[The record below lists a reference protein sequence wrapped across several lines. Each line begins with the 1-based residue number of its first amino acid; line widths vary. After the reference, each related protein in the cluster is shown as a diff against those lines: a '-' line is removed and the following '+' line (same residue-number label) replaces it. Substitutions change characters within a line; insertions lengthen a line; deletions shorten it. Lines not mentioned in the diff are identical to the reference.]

1 MELREALEYLEDG
14 HAIWKPDAAREIC
27 EAVGARYSPEAL
39 ERPYTTEAH
48 PMGVKMRPGQEG
60 QKGVWGLTL
69 AHYAAAQLG
78 VVDKALSFLGKGSQ
92 AREYARVIG
101 EALAQQKE
109 E

>member
-1 MELREALEYLEDG
+1 MEQKQALEYLEDG

-27 EAVGARYSPEAL
+27 EAVGVRYNPTL
-39 ERPYTTEAH
+39 EHPYTTEAH

-69 AHYAAAQLG
+69 AHYAATQLG
-78 VVDKALSFLGKGSQ
+78 VVDKARAFIGRGSQ

-101 EALAQQKE
+101 EALAQRKE
-109 E
+109 V